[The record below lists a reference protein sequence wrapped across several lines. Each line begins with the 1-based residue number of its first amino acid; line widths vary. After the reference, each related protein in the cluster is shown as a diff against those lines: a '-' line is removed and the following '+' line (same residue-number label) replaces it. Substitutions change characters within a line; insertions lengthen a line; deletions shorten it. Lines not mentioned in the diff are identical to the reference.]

1 MEVNFSLVDS
11 LKNIRLSQHS
21 TTVVSKKYHNHTKTA
36 SLYKQ
41 KLSEFINNTVAQLS
55 MM

>member
-1 MEVNFSLVDS
+1 MSKMYVNFSLVDS
-11 LKNIRLSQHS
+11 LKNLWLSHS

-41 KLSEFINNTVAQLS
+41 K
-55 MM
+55 